1 MKFKPN
7 MVLNLA
13 LKSRPSYAL
22 FLILDVNSLAI
33 QQSLILPLS

>member
-13 LKSRPSYAL
+13 LKSRTSYAL
-22 FLILDVNSLAI
+22 FLILNVNSLAI